1 MVIISITVT
10 FCIAHQ
16 MTIKFQQGEVHI
28 MDKMQ
33 ELINSWPLTMN
44 NNSTIITPGTQVEKP
59 DEFGFWDPV
68 IGNSFSQY
76 LQK

>member
-1 MVIISITVT
+1 MLHKLFNDFQDNYDAIMVIISITVT

-33 ELINSWPLTMN
+33 ELINSWHT
-44 NNSTIITPGTQVEKP
+44 
-59 DEFGFWDPV
+59 
-68 IGNSFSQY
+68 
-76 LQK
+76 